1 MLEQMIDLFF
11 FVLFIVCFFFPYV
24 YLGIRVDAA
33 FKKKRYW
40 FILVVITTIFLKI
53 ELLLIN
59 PIILV
64 FYYVILHYISKK
76 KQLESLFLSFYLA
89 LSYHGVRLLF
99 TAMIGYFVTT
109 EQLSDRI
116 SGLISAGINIG
127 VLGLV
132 VLLLRGLKL
141 NLDLLFSRPFRPLLK
156 ESTLFFGFL
165 YLIRIFLVVLLN
177 QKNSWASHFDTT
189 ISLLLFMIYLLW
201 TLHIKGELADY
212 VHEQIVHQKEAE
224 NQAMHRMVEKLGSL
238 YDEIRGFRH
247 DFAGIIAS
255 MEPAIEKE
263 DIKEIE
269 KIYYKVFVKTND
281 KLKKADYTAFNLQ
294 NIEDIAFR
302 NALAQIMV
310 QAENEG
316 IQFDLQTI
324 GCVPRVH
331 VPMLETVRILS
342 ILLNNALEAA
352 ICAKVPRVSVA
363 LFREKESVI
372 FVVENTRK
380 SGPLDQRRLWESG
393 YSTKAEKRGIGL
405 AVLQE
410 LVLRYHLGIE
420 TEIGEETFVQK
431 MTFVVREEANESA
444 SIGG

>member
-1 MLEQMIDLFF
+1 
-11 FVLFIVCFFFPYV
+11 
-24 YLGIRVDAA
+24 
-33 FKKKRYW
+33 
-40 FILVVITTIFLKI
+40 
-53 ELLLIN
+53 
-59 PIILV
+59 
-64 FYYVILHYISKK
+64 
-76 KQLESLFLSFYLA
+76 
-89 LSYHGVRLLF
+89 
-99 TAMIGYFVTT
+99 
-109 EQLSDRI
+109 
-116 SGLISAGINIG
+116 
-127 VLGLV
+127 
-132 VLLLRGLKL
+132 
-141 NLDLLFSRPFRPLLK
+141 
-156 ESTLFFGFL
+156 
-165 YLIRIFLVVLLN
+165 
-177 QKNSWASHFDTT
+177 
-189 ISLLLFMIYLLW
+189 
-201 TLHIKGELADY
+201 
-212 VHEQIVHQKEAE
+212 
-224 NQAMHRMVEKLGSL
+224 MHRMVEKLGSL

-269 KIYYKVFVKTND
+269 KIYYKVFLKTND

-380 SGPLDQRRLWESG
+380 SGSLDQRRLWESG
-393 YSTKAEKRGIGL
+393 YSIKAEKRGIGL

-410 LVLRYHLGIE
+410 FVLRYHLGIE

-444 SIGG
+444 SIG

>member
-11 FVLFIVCFFFPYV
+11 FVLFIVCFFFPYI

-141 NLDLLFSRPFRPLLK
+141 NLDLLFSRPFR
-156 ESTLFFGFL
+156 
-165 YLIRIFLVVLLN
+165 IFLVVLLN

-269 KIYYKVFVKTND
+269 KIYYKVFLKTND